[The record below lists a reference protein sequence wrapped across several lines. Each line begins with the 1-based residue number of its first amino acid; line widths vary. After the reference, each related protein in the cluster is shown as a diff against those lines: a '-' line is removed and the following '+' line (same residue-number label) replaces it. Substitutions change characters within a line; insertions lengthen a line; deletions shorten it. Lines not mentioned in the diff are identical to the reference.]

1 MTDIYEYTD
10 PTDNKYFSKALSHG
24 IVRNKRELDVTITK
38 RIKIIFWSSLVGTL
52 VSGSGL
58 YQVASY
64 GNTVALTKTIQAIEQ
79 SSPSKRSLAIAKK
92 KAQVMSDRLV
102 SKSLLDSL
110 PTTLAISL
118 LSTSGLWFFFLK
130 PSYGQQRRIQDILNQ
145 LIEDYKTIEF
155 CDIPLDDL
163 AAKFSQLEGRQFT
176 REDVVTV
183 LNDAKQTQMLN

>member
-1 MTDIYEYTD
+1 MSDIDEYTD
-10 PTDNKYFSKALSHG
+10 PTDNKYFSKALSIG
-24 IVRNKRELDVTITK
+24 IDRNKRELEVTISK
-38 RIKIIFWSSLVGTL
+38 RIRIIFWSSLVGTL
-52 VSGSGL
+52 VTGSGL

-64 GNTVALTKTIQAIEQ
+64 GNTVALNKTIQAIEQ

-92 KAQVMSDRLV
+92 KAQVMSDRVV
-102 SKSLLDSL
+102 SKSILDSL

-130 PSYGQQRRIQDILNQ
+130 PTYGQQRRIQDILNQ

-163 AAKFSQLEGRQFT
+163 ASKFSQLEGR
-176 REDVVTV
+176 EISKEEVITV
-183 LNDAKQTQMLN
+183 LNVSKQSQMLN